1 MIVKLNNDTFRVQF
15 IKEVE
20 PRRGGRTTIKTICK
34 IFKYAGEEACEKA
47 CEEYENQTRLI
58 WELFSAGVARQNPVD
73 KYNHLIGKRVALQHA
88 MIKVPEGADTPLG
101 RLLIELS
108 EIASHMETFYHFDR
122 VERSVFAQRL
132 EREFD
137 QSA

>member
-34 IFKYAGEEACEKA
+34 IFKCIEESCIDNGPIQYK
-47 CEEYENQTRLI
+47 
-58 WELFSAGVARQNPVD
+58 WELFSTGVARQNPVD
-73 KYNHLIGKRVALQHA
+73 KYNHMIGKRVALQHA
-88 MIKVPEGADTPLG
+88 MIKNLNEVQ
-101 RLLIELS
+101 RIELCNKIFVTIG
-108 EIASHMETFYHFDR
+108 EIYEVPKDLYHFDR

-132 EREFD
+132 EKEFD
-137 QSA
+137 QNA

>member
-1 MIVKLNNDTFRVQF
+1 MIVKLNGQTFRVQF

-20 PRRGGRTTIKTICK
+20 PRRGGRTTITTICK
-34 IFKYAGEEACEKA
+34 VYLYKGEEACEKD
-47 CEEYENQTRLI
+47 ETKTRPI
-58 WELFSAGVARQNPVD
+58 WELFSAGMARQNPVD
-73 KYNHLIGKRVALQHA
+73 KYNHLVGKRVALQHA
-88 MIKVPEGADTPLG
+88 MIKVTSPTDVEDACMEELCNIAAYPDTL
-101 RLLIELS
+101 
-108 EIASHMETFYHFDR
+108 YHFDR

>member
-1 MIVKLNNDTFRVQF
+1 MIVKLNNDTFRIQF

-20 PRRGGRTTIKTICK
+20 SRRGGRTTITTICK
-34 IFKYAGEEACEKA
+34 IFKYAGEEVERETGK
-47 CEEYENQTRLI
+47 ESPI
-58 WELFSAGVARQNPVD
+58 WSLFSTGVARQNPVD

-88 MIKVPEGADTPLG
+88 MIKQVIPATVEEIPMYELCSIAADPDIL
-101 RLLIELS
+101 
-108 EIASHMETFYHFDR
+108 YHFDR

-132 EREFD
+132 EKEFD